1 MPRKKPTAKPA
12 PAPAEPAEPASLLDM
27 ARAQPGLAIGGGLLI
42 GLIAGA
48 LIPRG
53 TARRLAQ
60 GAVAAAVVGSEVGLG
75 LARQASESAREAAGE
90 ASEHLRSGAG
100 RAGESARR
108 IQRGKMAA
116 AGTASIAGLDLARA
130 ALRFIAARKG

>member
-1 MPRKKPTAKPA
+1 MPRNKPPAKPVPAPAKPA
-12 PAPAEPAEPASLLDM
+12 KPANLLDM

-53 TARRLAQ
+53 AARRLAQ
-60 GAVAAAVVGSEVGLG
+60 GAVAAAASGSEVGLG
-75 LARQASESAREAAGE
+75 LARQAGESAREAAGE

-108 IQRGKMAA
+108 LQRGTMAA

>member
-1 MPRKKPTAKPA
+1 MPRNKPPAKLVPAPVKPAKPTN
-12 PAPAEPAEPASLLDM
+12 LLDM
-27 ARAQPGLAIGGGLLI
+27 AREQPGLAIGGGLLL

-53 TARRLAQ
+53 AARRLAQ
-60 GAVAAAVVGSEVGLG
+60 GAVAAAAAGSEVGLG
-75 LARQASESAREAAGE
+75 LARHAGESAREAAGE

-108 IQRGKMAA
+108 IQRGTMAA

-130 ALRFIAARKG
+130 ALRFIASRKS